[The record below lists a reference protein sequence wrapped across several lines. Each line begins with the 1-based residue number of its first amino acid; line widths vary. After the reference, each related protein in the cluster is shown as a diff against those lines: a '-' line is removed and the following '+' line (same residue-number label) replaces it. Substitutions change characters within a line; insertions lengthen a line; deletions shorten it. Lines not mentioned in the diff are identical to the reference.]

1 MAESRGISLPAR
13 VHRNSQNCRSP
24 PAPHGGDL
32 WGVRILQCRDGIME
46 MTAYLALKIF
56 LSLILTYCFFD
67 QFYSIRHFLLKLIV
81 KNSIF

>member
-1 MAESRGISLPAR
+1 
-13 VHRNSQNCRSP
+13 
-24 PAPHGGDL
+24 
-32 WGVRILQCRDGIME
+32 ME

-81 KNSIF
+81 KNSIFLKKILFIYFFRQRGRQGERQKETSMCF